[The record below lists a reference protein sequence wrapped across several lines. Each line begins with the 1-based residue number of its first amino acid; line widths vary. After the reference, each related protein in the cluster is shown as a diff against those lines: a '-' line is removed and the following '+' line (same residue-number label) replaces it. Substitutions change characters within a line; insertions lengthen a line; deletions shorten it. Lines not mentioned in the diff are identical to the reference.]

1 MSTNISGK
9 KREALLSKIAEI
21 KTFIEKNADEKNASQ
36 LLGYLGEL
44 SREVNGKKYG
54 LVFEEHREKIDELLE
69 ALRKNENE
77 KRKNAIL
84 CVLAVIGAVAAIA
97 GIAYAVYLYL

>member
-9 KREALLSKIAEI
+9 KREALLSKIEQI
-21 KTFIEKNADEKNASQ
+21 KNFIEKNADEKNASQ

-69 ALRKNENE
+69 ENAPVFIEE
-77 KRKNAIL
+77 KKTFRGQWRRAEL
-84 CVLAVIGAVAAIA
+84 FA
-97 GIAYAVYLYL
+97 